1 MTLGRL
7 RADGRARRSSPL
19 PKKGRPWSPRC
30 RGLSP
35 TSRRSLGPSSTSS
48 SKERELFMQHSRRTC
63 DVEKKSS
70 SRHPRGLSDGGV
82 DAPDVAG
89 RVLFAFRLHTAPIA
103 HSAPHCRLRILKG
116 GRESFECTCVLVFMR
131 TRPLVHVSS
140 IFGPG
145 SGRPKSWYDRGL
157 IRFIILTLSA
167 RYSPGILAFL
177 SDSGGNKCP
186 SWRWHC
192 RQGHH

>member
-1 MTLGRL
+1 MQTGVREGAVLYPKKDDPGAAAEGCRRRADALSVPRPRRL
-7 RADGRARRSSPL
+7 RRSGIIIHAAQPAHM
-19 PKKGRPWSPRC
+19 RC
-30 RGLSP
+30 G
-35 TSRRSLGPSSTSS
+35 
-48 SKERELFMQHSRRTC
+48 
-63 DVEKKSS
+63 KKSS

-145 SGRPKSWYDRGL
+145 SGLRAVLRVGMIEVLYGL
-157 IRFIILTLSA
+157 
-167 RYSPGILAFL
+167 
-177 SDSGGNKCP
+177 
-186 SWRWHC
+186 
-192 RQGHH
+192 

>member
-1 MTLGRL
+1 M
-7 RADGRARRSSPL
+7 
-19 PKKGRPWSPRC
+19 RC
-30 RGLSP
+30 G
-35 TSRRSLGPSSTSS
+35 
-48 SKERELFMQHSRRTC
+48 
-63 DVEKKSS
+63 KKSS

-192 RQGHH
+192 GCHYQKPSEVSAGPWRAAGLWPLLHSGWTALRRKLSLVTAGVGRCCNSGRRHRSCRHCCAHADWWI

>member
-1 MTLGRL
+1 MQTGVREGAVLYPKKDDPGAAAEGCRRRADALSVPRPRRL
-7 RADGRARRSSPL
+7 RRSGNYSCSTAGAHAMWKRKARVDIL
-19 PKKGRPWSPRC
+19 EVF
-30 RGLSP
+30 L
-35 TSRRSLGPSSTSS
+35 TEVST
-48 SKERELFMQHSRRTC
+48 RRTLL
-63 DVEKKSS
+63 DVFSS
-70 SRHPRGLSDGGV
+70 L
-82 DAPDVAG
+82 
-89 RVLFAFRLHTAPIA
+89 AFRLHTAPIA